1 MEDDAVMQSDVPDA
15 IEVYYTYYYYYLLK
29 VLPSQILFYFFEIY
43 DGNSTTLKWTL
54 EKNPHLS
61 THFVV
66 ISQFNVSI
74 IHKHLEDYYYEF
86 YFDNPN
92 FMVNVHYT
100 TTTVTV

>member
-54 EKNPHLS
+54 EKNSFFILTS
-61 THFVV
+61 
-66 ISQFNVSI
+66 
-74 IHKHLEDYYYEF
+74 
-86 YFDNPN
+86 
-92 FMVNVHYT
+92 
-100 TTTVTV
+100 